1 MKIWWLIFA
10 YKTTEAAP
18 QNAEQLL
25 LKKMGKRF
33 RGGKTTAGDSGKPPS
48 GAAHQGWPTTLGR
61 K

>member
-1 MKIWWLIFA
+1 MRIWWMIFA

-33 RGGKTTAGDSGKPPS
+33 RAGKPT
-48 GAAHQGWPTTLGR
+48 AVQGWPTTLGR